1 MEQPGRLLIAEE
13 IRPCVDVVFG
23 QEAEVEARCL
33 QADFGSIE
41 RPDVAS

>member
-1 MEQPGRLLIAEE
+1 MEQAGRLGVGEE

-23 QEAEVEARCL
+23 QKAKVETLCL
-33 QADFGSIE
+33 QADPGSIE